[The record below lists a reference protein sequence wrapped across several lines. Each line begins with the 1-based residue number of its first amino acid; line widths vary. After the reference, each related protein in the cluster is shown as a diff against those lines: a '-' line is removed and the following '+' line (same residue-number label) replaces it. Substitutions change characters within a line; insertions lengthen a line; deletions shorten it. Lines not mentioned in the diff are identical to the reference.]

1 MTIMQDK
8 LLRSGGA
15 LDQLAALDPDIAD
28 AVKKFGPPADRSL
41 PANFDTLARSI
52 IGQQISRAAATAIWH
67 RMQDQNIQNPD
78 IIAAMPVEQV
88 MQAGLS
94 RRKAEYLIGI
104 ADEVTSGRLDLD
116 ALHQLSGDEVQKRLI
131 EIRGIGTWTA
141 DNFRLF
147 ALGDMD
153 AWPVNDLALQEGM
166 KRLKNL
172 HERPNGK
179 QMEQLGAGWKPYR
192 GAGALMLWH
201 LYGILVRRATIGDI
215 EANKSAGGAAC
226 RRKASSVSGV
236 TNAGCARLTLP
247 PSSPARSQVNQVAGA
262 GRNSSAAADT
272 SLPTHASKSLA
283 ANTSGSR

>member
-1 MTIMQDK
+1 MIYASLSSMTIMQDK

-104 ADEVTSGRLDLD
+104 ADEVTSGRLNLD
-116 ALHQLSGDEVQKRLI
+116 ALHQLSGDDVQKRLI
-131 EIRGIGTWTA
+131 EIRGIGAWTA

-201 LYGILVRRATIGDI
+201 IYGILVRRATIGDI
-215 EANKSAGGAAC
+215 
-226 RRKASSVSGV
+226 
-236 TNAGCARLTLP
+236 
-247 PSSPARSQVNQVAGA
+247 
-262 GRNSSAAADT
+262 
-272 SLPTHASKSLA
+272 
-283 ANTSGSR
+283 

>member
-1 MTIMQDK
+1 MFRQELYSDSIYFWQINYKTIYVNLSIMTIMQDK

-28 AVKKFGPPADRSL
+28 AVKKFGPPEDRSL

-52 IGQQISRAAATAIWH
+52 IGQQISRAAATAIWQ
-67 RMQDQNIQNPD
+67 RMQAQNIKKPD
-78 IIAAMPVEQV
+78 VIAAMPVKQL

-104 ADEVTSGRLDLD
+104 ADEIKSGRLDLD
-116 ALHQLSGDEVQKRLI
+116 ALHQVSGDEVQKRLI
-131 EIRGIGTWTA
+131 EIRGIGAWTA

-172 HERPNGK
+172 DNRPSGK
-179 QMEQLGAGWKPYR
+179 QMKQLGAGWKPYR

-201 LYGILVRRATIGDI
+201 IYSILVRRATIGDI
-215 EANKSAGGAAC
+215 
-226 RRKASSVSGV
+226 
-236 TNAGCARLTLP
+236 
-247 PSSPARSQVNQVAGA
+247 
-262 GRNSSAAADT
+262 
-272 SLPTHASKSLA
+272 
-283 ANTSGSR
+283 